1 LLKPSA
7 RKAMNNESDEESANY
22 EAVEEKLEKLK
33 VVG

>member
-1 LLKPSA
+1 
-7 RKAMNNESDEESANY
+7 MNNESGEERANN